1 MNTSRMAGFVLG
13 GACAMVLAGCYES
26 EAGNATASA
35 TAGKTPR
42 EVCTEQVVTTGKE
55 PKDKNRVVGT
65 VAGALVGGVVG
76 NEVGGKGTSQ
86 DIATVAGAAA
96 GGYAGN
102 RVQKGLQDGAKEQT
116 IERTCR
122 MVYE

>member
-1 MNTSRMAGFVLG
+1 MNAARTASIILG
-13 GACAMVLAGCYES
+13 GVCMAALAGCYES
-26 EAGNATASA
+26 EANGVQAN
-35 TAGKTPR
+35 AGKTPR
-42 EVCTEQVVTTGKE
+42 EVCTEQVVTRTKE

-102 RVQKGLQDGAKEQT
+102 RVQKDMQDDNTEQT
-116 IERTCR
+116 VERTCR
-122 MVYE
+122 TVYE

>member
-1 MNTSRMAGFVLG
+1 MNTARTSGLVLG
-13 GACAMVLAGCYES
+13 GLCMAALAGCYES
-26 EAGNATASA
+26 EAGGVQADAN
-35 TAGKTPR
+35 AGKTPR
-42 EVCTEQVVTTGKE
+42 EVCTEQVVTRSKE

-86 DIATVAGAAA
+86 DVATVAGAAA

-102 RVQKGLQDGAKEQT
+102 RVQKGLQDNQTEQT
-116 IERTCR
+116 VERTCR
-122 MVYE
+122 TVYE